1 MSIMLDAISKQ
12 GLKVLPTV
20 QISVVYMASFKS
32 PGLSFDTKIQSIFDS
47 HTRSNED
54 ESSAQIIPG
63 VVCIVIVQK
72 ERDAMGCQASKHISA

>member
-20 QISVVYMASFKS
+20 QISVVYMASFKC
-32 PGLSFDTKIQSIFDS
+32 PGLSFDIKNIRSIFDS
-47 HTRSNED
+47 RRRSNED

-72 ERDAMGCQASKHISA
+72 REGCNGKQT